1 MEINNMDFAAVLA
14 GLTARVETLEKEV
27 ALLKGQSMTP
37 SEGFGPV
44 DLDLDVVPVFDEE
57 STAAIEENAQEP
69 ASEPS
74 ITQEPIA
81 AIKDEPLTDT
91 VTETDVPTEATEVTE
106 VSEAEPSEEVPTEM
120 VAEEKASTEPAPVA
134 VTEEPEAE
142 PASVVEE
149 PIAESTPEEE
159 PEEDMPESFM
169 DLFGGE
175 SGAVTAKPKRGR
187 PTRDINEA
195 EASKT
200 TGKAIMDVMADRQ
213 AWYHDMPGAPVKS
226 LRSAI
231 GLGDQV
237 LFIRRLFRADSALY
251 QDTIERIN
259 GMTTLDAA
267 VKYLTDTFPEWKMD
281 SEDVYRFMMAVRR
294 KIR

>member
-1 MEINNMDFAAVLA
+1 MDFAAVLA
-14 GLTARVETLEKEV
+14 GLTARVEALEKEV
-27 ALLKGQSMTP
+27 AFLKGQSMTP
-37 SEGFGPV
+37 SEGLGPV

-74 ITQEPIA
+74 IEQEPIA
-81 AIKDEPLTDT
+81 AIKDESSTDT
-91 VTETDVPTEATEVTE
+91 TTEPDVPTEATEAAE
-106 VSEAEPSEEVPTEM
+106 VSEAEPMEVAPTEMATKEKVPTE
-120 VAEEKASTEPAPVA
+120 ASPVA
-134 VTEEPEAE
+134 VTEEPKVE

-149 PIAESTPEEE
+149 PITESTPKEE
-159 PEEDMPESFM
+159 PVEEDMPESFM

-175 SGAVTAKPKRGR
+175 SEVPAPKPKRGR
-187 PTRDINEA
+187 PVKDINEA
-195 EASKT
+195 EASRT

-213 AWYHDMPGAPVKS
+213 AWYHDMPGSPVKS

-237 LFIRRLFRADSALY
+237 LFIRRLFREDSALY